1 MVEQQRRTLLIA
13 ASGAI
18 SVVIAGVVGVPVI
31 RAFLDPLW
39 RRTLVGTTGL
49 VAYGNVSALPIG
61 TPVERGVVGTITDA
75 WDRSD
80 PKSVG
85 ALWLVRRDDRK
96 VDAYSNVCPHAACPV
111 AYDPARSVF
120 ACPCHT
126 SDFALADGHVLGGPS
141 PRGLDSLP
149 VEVSPDGTVLV
160 TYRRFVSGTSAKR
173 EV

>member
-1 MVEQQRRTLLIA
+1 MVEQKRRTLLIA

-39 RRTLVGTTGL
+39 RRSIVGTDGAT
-49 VAYGNVSALPIG
+49 AYGNISELPIG
-61 TPVERGVVGTITDA
+61 KPVERGVVGVIRDA

-80 PKSVG
+80 PKSIG
-85 ALWLVRRDDRK
+85 ALWLVRRDAKK

-111 AYDPARSVF
+111 GYDEKRSVF

-149 VEVSPDGTVLV
+149 VEVKPDGTVFV
-160 TYRRFVSGTSAKR
+160 TYQRFIAGTSAKR

>member
-1 MVEQQRRTLLIA
+1 MVEQRRRTLLVA

-39 RRTLVGTTGL
+39 RRSIVGTTDA
-49 VAYGNVSALPIG
+49 VAYGNVSELPLG
-61 TPVERGVVGTITDA
+61 TPVERGVVGVVVDA
-75 WDRSD
+75 WDRSG
-80 PKSVG
+80 PKAVG
-85 ALWLVRRDDRK
+85 ALWLVRRDAKR
-96 VDAYSNVCPHAACPV
+96 VDAYSNVCPHAACPIS
-111 AYDPARSVF
+111 YDAKRSVF
-120 ACPCHT
+120 GCPCHT

-149 VEVSPDGTVLV
+149 VEVKPDGTVLV
-160 TYRRFVSGTSAKR
+160 TYQRFVSGTAAKR